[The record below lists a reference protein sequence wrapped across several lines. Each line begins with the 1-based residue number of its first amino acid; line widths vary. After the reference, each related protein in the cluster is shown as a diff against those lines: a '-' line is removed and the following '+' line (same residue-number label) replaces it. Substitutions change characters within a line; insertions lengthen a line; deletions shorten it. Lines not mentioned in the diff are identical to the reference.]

1 MLVELSPIDYVSPK
15 TLAEIRI
22 REQCTFGEREHNR
35 SNPDRGGDTNQR
47 TAVQEEMMIME
58 RTSNPYRSLCFRI
71 IAIFFARFRIIAICY
86 ILCFIGL
93 LILLRPTIL
102 EMVLLYIITMFLM
115 IGGFML
121 LRYLLP
127 RMVIGQAINSPMNEY
142 PQVPSLAPRSTPAST
157 VEVEE
162 ATDER
167 KEIRREQIL
176 TTIIQKV

>member
-1 MLVELSPIDYVSPK
+1 
-15 TLAEIRI
+15 
-22 REQCTFGEREHNR
+22 
-35 SNPDRGGDTNQR
+35 
-47 TAVQEEMMIME
+47 
-58 RTSNPYRSLCFRI
+58 
-71 IAIFFARFRIIAICY
+71 
-86 ILCFIGL
+86 
-93 LILLRPTIL
+93 
-102 EMVLLYIITMFLM
+102 MVLLYIITMFLM